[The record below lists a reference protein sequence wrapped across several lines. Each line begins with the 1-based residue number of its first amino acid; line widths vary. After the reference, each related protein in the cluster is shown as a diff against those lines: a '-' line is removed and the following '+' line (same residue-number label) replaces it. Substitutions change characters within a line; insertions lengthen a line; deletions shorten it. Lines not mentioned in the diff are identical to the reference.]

1 MHMYLYC
8 CYGFFVDC
16 IVIEAQVPVKEE
28 VERKASIQFPSVTD
42 TSNVSS
48 VFGTMTPMIEIP
60 SVFVL
65 RELEEGI
72 IIYYMYIYVVTN

>member
-1 MHMYLYC
+1 MLMYLYC
-8 CYGFFVDC
+8 CYRFFVDC
-16 IVIEAQVPVKEE
+16 IVIEAQIPVKEE

-48 VFGTMTPMIEIP
+48 VFGTMTPIIEIP

-72 IIYYMYIYVVTN
+72 IIYYVCVYM